1 MLPTKKHI
9 ILQLTFQVRS
19 SGRSVNC
26 EVSMKKYFHRYI
38 SVFILLGIALFFF
51 LTGSGFDLILKAV
64 WNHIS
69 GFEMDDMG
77 GYTLLFSTPLIAV
90 GFFFSLL
97 LRGLSLLLLIASGI
111 TFCIIT
117 FVHLY
122 RKGHISRA
130 SDEEEFLKN
139 NRDSTSPREDP
150 TQQSQ

>member
-1 MLPTKKHI
+1 
-9 ILQLTFQVRS
+9 
-19 SGRSVNC
+19 
-26 EVSMKKYFHRYI
+26 MKKYFHRYI

-51 LTGSGFDLILKAV
+51 LMGSGFELILKAV

-111 TFCIIT
+111 TFCVIT

-122 RKGHISRA
+122 RNSHTPRA
-130 SDEEEFLKN
+130 SDEEYLKN
-139 NRDSTSPREDP
+139 DRDSTSRREDP
-150 TQQSQ
+150 TRQNP

>member
-1 MLPTKKHI
+1 
-9 ILQLTFQVRS
+9 
-19 SGRSVNC
+19 
-26 EVSMKKYFHRYI
+26 MKKYFHRYI

-51 LTGSGFDLILKAV
+51 LMGSGFELILKAV

-111 TFCIIT
+111 TFCVIT

-122 RKGHISRA
+122 RKGHTSRA

-139 NRDSTSPREDP
+139 DRDSTSSREDP
-150 TQQSQ
+150 TQQNP

>member
-1 MLPTKKHI
+1 MPRTEKHI

-51 LTGSGFDLILKAV
+51 LTGSGFDLIFKAV

-122 RKGHISRA
+122 RKGHTSRA
-130 SDEEEFLKN
+130 SDEEDSLKN

-150 TQQSQ
+150 TQQNP